1 MAKWPLFRS
10 WKDHYL
16 WQSNYLKHFM
26 ARSAVLDNCPLPGNY
41 RSTWSLATT
50 RKSSLT
56 MGGYHIK
63 HWGTALCSILSE
75 LTSRTSSV
83 LLFTRSYSTWKIYEG
98 SMWWKFSDMLLG
110 NQTPKPT
117 SLAKQEH
124 ATYAGAVTSSWFL
137 SFVPKIA
144 ANEQQILSLL
154 VVLVVM
160 LAPQVTKR
168 ISLSDSKQQSTLA
181 KEKKNRHL
189 TTL

>member
-1 MAKWPLFRS
+1 MAKWPLFRL

-26 ARSAVLDNCPLPGNY
+26 ARPAVLDNCPLPGNY

-98 SMWWKFSDMLLG
+98 WMCWKFSAVSLG
-110 NQTPKPT
+110 NQTPKPAST
-117 SLAKQEH
+117 SEARTCHLRRRSNK
-124 ATYAGAVTSSWFL
+124 L
-137 SFVPKIA
+137 LIFVFC
-144 ANEQQILSLL
+144 
-154 VVLVVM
+154 
-160 LAPQVTKR
+160 
-168 ISLSDSKQQSTLA
+168 SKNSC
-181 KEKKNRHL
+181 
-189 TTL
+189 